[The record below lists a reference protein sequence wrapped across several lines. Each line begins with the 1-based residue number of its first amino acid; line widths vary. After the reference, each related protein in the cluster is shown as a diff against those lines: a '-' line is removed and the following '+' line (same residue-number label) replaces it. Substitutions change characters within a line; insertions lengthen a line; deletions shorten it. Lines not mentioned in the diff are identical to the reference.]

1 MKTIITLIILTISFS
16 INAQDFMGK
25 ATYKTHRK
33 SNISFGDGKNAP
45 NPEMQKK
52 LEAQMKKM
60 NQKTFTLNFN
70 RFESTYKENESLAAP
85 QTKMGGIKMISFGG
99 GGTDLLYKNVK
110 ENTYAKKTDIMG
122 KNFLIKDEIKKIDWE
137 LSDETK
143 NIGMYTCYKA
153 TFSREVEEIDFS
165 SFSAGDSKENE
176 VKEEKKMKT
185 IVTTAWYTPQIPI
198 SNGPREFGGLPGL
211 ILELRQGELTIVC
224 SEVVLNPSKKVEIK
238 EPKKGKVIS
247 QSKFNEI
254 QEKKSKEMME
264 KFKSRNGLDLGNGT
278 TIKIGG

>member
-1 MKTIITLIILTISFS
+1 MKTIITLIILTISFT
-16 INAQDFMGK
+16 INAQDFTGK
-25 ATYKTHRK
+25 AIYKTHRK
-33 SNISFGDGKNAP
+33 SSISFGDGKNAP

-85 QTKMGGIKMISFGG
+85 QAQAGGIKMISFGG

-110 ENTYAKKTDIMG
+110 ENKYAKQTDIMG

-153 TFSREVEEIDFS
+153 TYSREVEQKDFS
-165 SFSAGDSKENE
+165 SFNSVEP
-176 VKEEKKMKT
+176 EEKVAKKMKT
-185 IVTTAWYTPQIPI
+185 IITTAWYTPQIPI

-211 ILELRQGELTIVC
+211 ILELRQDKLTIVC

-254 QEKKSKEMME
+254 REKKSKEMME
-264 KFKSRNGLDLGNGT
+264 KFKSRNGLNLGNGT

>member
-1 MKTIITLIILTISFS
+1 MKTIIIIIILTISFS
-16 INAQDFMGK
+16 INAQDFTGK
-25 ATYKTHRK
+25 ATYKTYRK
-33 SNISFGDGKNAP
+33 SSISFGEGKNAP

-85 QTKMGGIKMISFGG
+85 QTSVGGLKMISFGG
-99 GGTDLLYKNVK
+99 NGTDLLYKNVK
-110 ENTYAKKTDIMG
+110 ENKYAKQTDIMG

-153 TFSREVEEIDFS
+153 TYSREVEQKDFS
-165 SFSAGDSKENE
+165 SFNSVESEGKVA
-176 VKEEKKMKT
+176 KKMKT

-211 ILELRQGELTIVC
+211 ILELRQDKLTIVC
-224 SEVVLNPSKKVEIK
+224 SEVVLNPSKKIEIK

-264 KFKSRNGLDLGNGT
+264 KFKSRKGLDLGNGT